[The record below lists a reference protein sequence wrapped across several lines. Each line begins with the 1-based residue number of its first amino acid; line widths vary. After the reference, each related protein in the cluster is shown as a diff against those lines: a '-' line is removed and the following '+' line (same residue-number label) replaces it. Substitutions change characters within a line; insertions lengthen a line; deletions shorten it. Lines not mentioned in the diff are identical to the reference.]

1 MLGGFLRKL
10 RKRRAMRNKHRFKHN
25 ITCKCPH
32 ADCGRFFGKV
42 ITVVYVTNQKGDV
55 IEHKVY

>member
-1 MLGGFLRKL
+1 
-10 RKRRAMRNKHRFKHN
+10 MRNKHRFKHN
-25 ITCKCPH
+25 IMCKCPH
-32 ADCGRFFGKV
+32 ADCGRLFEKV